1 MHIIAIIFVLL
12 SFILMFSAN
21 ERHKEET
28 GVDGPT
34 RKQLRYIRK
43 QARKR
48 GISDAEYYE
57 IWLKNKQK
65 RAGIR

>member
-1 MHIIAIIFVLL
+1 
-12 SFILMFSAN
+12 MFSAN